1 MSERMVIK
9 TDDRFVNVNRAIAEA
24 ELRLID
30 EEWKNLPDDKLVF
43 LYRNQ
48 LEDLY
53 AARSRGD
60 VVLPLF

>member
-1 MSERMVIK
+1 MDERMVIK
-9 TDDRFVNVNRAIAEA
+9 TDPRFANVNRAIAEA

-30 EEWKNLPDDKLVF
+30 EEWKDIPDEKLIAM
-43 LYRNQ
+43 YRNR
-48 LEDLY
+48 LESLY